1 MVGVGASDDD
11 VAGVLLIYVGGH
23 LNDVGVRKTCFVFWS
38 PPAPLPRSDVS
49 DPPTKPFPCQSPNRT
64 TGNKERANKT
74 RRSGGAKGPKF
85 GHFFAPT
92 KDNHSQTSN
101 LFRSVQCRS
110 RGRWV
115 EAK

>member
-11 VAGVLLIYVGGH
+11 VGGVLLIYVGGH

-38 PPAPLPRSDVS
+38 PPPLPRSDVS

-74 RRSGGAKGPKF
+74 RRSGGAKGPIWSILCSDKGQPF
-85 GHFFAPT
+85 SDEQSFQVSA
-92 KDNHSQTSN
+92 
-101 LFRSVQCRS
+101 VQKQR
-110 RGRWV
+110 
-115 EAK
+115 